1 MQSHISKSGRL
12 ALLGAFLSSV
22 AFGCV
27 ITVGDGGKT
36 ASECPDKN
44 SYLSND
50 KCFCEFGYDWCNA
63 NDDADLTCCES
74 QTSASLS
81 DTNNTNNGT
90 DGTGTGTGTGTG
102 GTSGSTTSDVPT
114 TSQGT
119 TGEPLDCS
127 ATAGVPESCDPNT
140 ENFLCL
146 QADNPDCGPEGSK
159 YYVCDGGTWAQDPT
173 GPLGAYGRSKLA
185 GEIA

>member
-63 NDDADLTCCES
+63 NDDADLHVARHQRES
-74 QTSASLS
+74 AEHSGQCGGSQSTGAEPGLRRHGLGSL
-81 DTNNTNNGT
+81 
-90 DGTGTGTGTGTG
+90 
-102 GTSGSTTSDVPT
+102 
-114 TSQGT
+114 
-119 TGEPLDCS
+119 LH
-127 ATAGVPESCDPNT
+127 
-140 ENFLCL
+140 
-146 QADNPDCGPEGSK
+146 
-159 YYVCDGGTWAQDPT
+159 
-173 GPLGAYGRSKLA
+173 R
-185 GEIA
+185 